1 MIRTSFHLVLLLLV
15 FLFSCKKEN
24 VDNES
29 PVISISTPVS
39 YQVYAAMSSIAIQG
53 TVSDNN
59 TVVSVF
65 ISLRNSNNIIV
76 GNSLSINSTTSVVK
90 LNEQLLLDDLY
101 LKSGIYTLKISASDG
116 VNQTDRYIDV
126 TINEFPKSRNGL
138 FIFSNSGSTTQVVKL
153 DNTLNST
160 NFTSVGGDFLS
171 GSINSFNQ
179 QVYSCGKNS
188 GNLVAYNVAS
198 ATLDWQVNN
207 TASGLPFFTSVT
219 QHEQEVYVGYY
230 NRDIKSFN
238 KNGGQNFYAQAF
250 VNSYADEL
258 FVHNNSLL
266 ISEQPEISGG
276 ITRLVS
282 YYLTGFVK
290 DNILLNEDVKAM
302 FSFSANEVVLF
313 TNAAGTGKILVYNIA
328 SNSTWQ
334 PFALNSG
341 AITSASAI
349 SNGVYLV
356 TQNGEVN
363 LVNLNI
369 FTKSTYLSTVNAQLV
384 KYDAVTNELIVAE
397 GNSLTSYD
405 YSTKTIKGNYNHTDS
420 ILAFDF
426 WYNK

>member
-1 MIRTSFHLVLLLLV
+1 MFKTQLNIALLLLV
-15 FLFSCKKEN
+15 FVFSCKKEN

-29 PVISISTPVS
+29 PVISINSPIS
-39 YQVYAAMSSIAIQG
+39 YQVFNAMSSIPVQG

-59 TVVSVF
+59 AIVSIF
-65 ISLRNSNNIIV
+65 ISLRDANNIRV
-76 GNSLSINSTTSVVK
+76 GGVVTLNPTVSSVTIA
-90 LNEQLLLDDLY
+90 EQLLLDDLY

-116 VNQTDRYIDV
+116 VNQTDKYIDV
-126 TINEFPKSRNGL
+126 MINEFPKSRNGL
-138 FIFSNSGSTTQVVKL
+138 FVFSNSGSTTQVVKL
-153 DNTLNST
+153 DNTLSST
-160 NFTSVGGDFLS
+160 NFSSVAGDFLS
-171 GSINSFNQ
+171 GNINSINQ
-179 QVYSCGKNS
+179 QLYSCGKSS
-188 GNLVAYNVAS
+188 GKLVAYNVAS
-198 ATLDWQVNN
+198 ATIDWQVSN
-207 TASGLPFFTSVT
+207 TASGLPYFTSIT

-230 NRDIKSFN
+230 NRDIKSFT
-238 KNGGQNFYAQAF
+238 KSGGQAFSAQAF

-276 ITRLVS
+276 ITRLVT

-341 AITSASAI
+341 AITSATAI

-363 LVNLNI
+363 LVNLNT
-369 FTKSTYLSTVNAQLV
+369 FTKSTYLSTVNAQLI
-384 KYDAVTNELIVAE
+384 KYDAVTNEVIVAE
-397 GNSLTSYD
+397 GNTLTSYD
-405 YSTKTIKGNYNHTDS
+405 YSTKTIKGNYIHTDS